1 MRKEL
6 KKCENCTYSGR
17 CKWEVHFKDEKINS
31 CPDYRKKGGEK

>member
-17 CKWEVHFKDEKINS
+17 CKFELYFKDEKINS
-31 CPDYRKKGGEK
+31 CPDFTVKAKTK